1 MTVFNDTFDK
11 AAPAGT
17 DDPSEA
23 DDNMR
28 RIQAAV
34 QERENVDHYWPLTG
48 TEVSDANAGEHRKV
62 TFNQSIANPTQV
74 ASKAH
79 LYMKDDELF
88 YQDDTNTAKQLT
100 NSGKL
105 NIVDADGAVVKT
117 GNQTIAGIK
126 TFSSSPIVPAPTTD
140 LQAATKKYVDAYIK
154 LVDSRAAGTNGGA
167 ISSGSW
173 VKRTIAEES
182 DVGDHVAVSSSVI
195 VLDAGTYQC
204 RITAPAFAVDQHAV
218 RLRNTTSG
226 STILVGSM
234 EYASAAQN
242 AQTNSVLAGIFTVA
256 GSQNLEIQT
265 RVSVTNGTNGGGRG
279 ASNLGEVNIFTI
291 AEFWKR

>member
-11 AAPAGT
+11 ATPAGT

-23 DDNMR
+23 DDRMR
-28 RIQAAV
+28 EIKAAV

-140 LQAATKKYVDAYIK
+140 LQAATKKYVDDQADPTYSGGESHTFAGGLIIK
-154 LVDSRAAGTNGGA
+154 SGYA
-167 ISSGSW
+167 I
-173 VKRTIAEES
+173 RT
-182 DVGDHVAVSSSVI
+182 G
-195 VLDAGTYQC
+195 
-204 RITAPAFAVDQHAV
+204 
-218 RLRNTTSG
+218 
-226 STILVGSM
+226 
-234 EYASAAQN
+234 
-242 AQTNSVLAGIFTVA
+242 
-256 GSQNLEIQT
+256 GSQAIAFGASFPNAI
-265 RVSVTNGTNGGGRG
+265 VSVTVTEANNAVSVPNSSAVGSVTVSGFNVANATAISGYYWTAIGY
-279 ASNLGEVNIFTI
+279 
-291 AEFWKR
+291 